1 MGITCK
7 VVLFFS
13 ALTSTLAPDSN
24 SNLSWIYPCVCP
36 TTFKI
41 QSVQNWTLVSA
52 LLHCLV
58 QASQAQNPSKCLYS
72 IPCSLATPCLFPSTQ
87 TNLVYFL
94 ISLISNSYFA
104 SQTALIHDHLP
115 LFWNF
120 PIHPSLCCQ
129 SYLPKTPGS
138 SVLYL
143 WLLALAHNIKS
154 QILSLVLKASFF
166 CLLPVFPAYLLV
178 YHRHTLSSHTE
189 STDHLH
195 KNALY
200 SLVSR
205 LLPNAS
211 SLCLEYTLFQSLP
224 TGDWPPFKTRH

>member
-1 MGITCK
+1 MCMSHQSLKFK
-7 VVLFFS
+7 VYKTEHLS
-13 ALTSTLAPDSN
+13 LHSCTALCRLLKSRIHLNACTPYLA
-24 SNLSWIYPCVCP
+24 
-36 TTFKI
+36 
-41 QSVQNWTLVSA
+41 A
-52 LLHCLV
+52 LL
-58 QASQAQNPSKCLYS
+58 P
-72 IPCSLATPCLFPSTQ
+72 PCLFPSTQ

-94 ISLISNSYFA
+94 ISLISNPYFA

-166 CLLPVFPAYLLV
+166 ACF
-178 YHRHTLSSHTE
+178 
-189 STDHLH
+189 
-195 KNALY
+195 
-200 SLVSR
+200 
-205 LLPNAS
+205 
-211 SLCLEYTLFQSLP
+211 LFFQLI
-224 TGDWPPFKTRH
+224 F